1 MLGQTYFDDVSVK
14 SINCVC
20 ARTNKQFILIDTPN
34 TENEI
39 KWCEHAILWE
49 FEVFEDCGNCIAMEQ
64 SGYISEWQNLLL
76 TLTSYDVGVKR
87 YFDPSDT
94 ELLRALHSRNSKNIR
109 NPLIFLQKMA
119 SYSCFWRV
127 PRLQILRQ
135 ASLHRI
141 YDLLTRVSYRLD
153 LDRCK
158 HRKEVL

>member
-1 MLGQTYFDDVSVK
+1 MFLELRECKARSNSVSEGSKYLLTPTSYDVSVK

-76 TLTSYDVGVKR
+76 ALTSSIFDVLSFLFMVMSPPGNISFYK
-87 YFDPSDT
+87 YTGKSKIFQNQ
-94 ELLRALHSRNSKNIR
+94 AILHS
-109 NPLIFLQKMA
+109 PA
-119 SYSCFWRV
+119 SYSKGV
-127 PRLQILRQ
+127 I
-135 ASLHRI
+135 
-141 YDLLTRVSYRLD
+141 
-153 LDRCK
+153 
-158 HRKEVL
+158 RKT

>member
-1 MLGQTYFDDVSVK
+1 MPFIELLYDVSVK

-76 TLTSYDVGVKR
+76 TLTSQYII
-87 YFDPSDT
+87 FHNT
-94 ELLRALHSRNSKNIR
+94 
-109 NPLIFLQKMA
+109 IFLRIFLVMLFNK
-119 SYSCFWRV
+119 SKIKNE
-127 PRLQILRQ
+127 IL
-135 ASLHRI
+135 SLSLI
-141 YDLLTRVSYRLD
+141 
-153 LDRCK
+153 
-158 HRKEVL
+158 

>member
-1 MLGQTYFDDVSVK
+1 MFLELRECKARSNSVSEGSKYLLTPTSYDVSVK

-76 TLTSYDVGVKR
+76 TLLIPNCYVLCTPAILKTFV
-87 YFDPSDT
+87 
-94 ELLRALHSRNSKNIR
+94 IR
-109 NPLIFLQKMA
+109 SFFFKK
-119 SYSCFWRV
+119 W
-127 PRLQILRQ
+127 
-135 ASLHRI
+135 
-141 YDLLTRVSYRLD
+141 LLTHVFGGSQVQKSS
-153 LDRCK
+153 CK
-158 HRKEVL
+158 QACIGFMTF

>member
-1 MLGQTYFDDVSVK
+1 MQFPQSSNTSNSHKMACSHHFISFSVFGVSI
-14 SINCVC
+14 SINCLFVR
-20 ARTNKQFILIDTPN
+20 AQTQFI
-34 TENEI
+34 
-39 KWCEHAILWE
+39 
-49 FEVFEDCGNCIAMEQ
+49 
-64 SGYISEWQNLLL
+64 LL

-127 PRLQILRQ
+127 PSSKILLQ

-141 YDLLTRVSYRLD
+141 YDLLTLVSSYNLST
-153 LDRCK
+153 LLFF
-158 HRKEVL
+158 EYEAVLLSKNMAISIMMPLFLAIFTVLH